1 MVDFCADCST
11 TLYGQS
17 REFLFRL
24 TSAKL
29 ANFIQ
34 QQKRAAGMDI
44 YFGTVARAAPVS
56 EGGSL
61 FKLDWERKAIVREV
75 PNVPVEPSL
84 YHDPNARGNVRGVRG
99 IRIYNNQVIAADY
112 HTLNFFDRDLN
123 LQRKLSHG
131 LMVGIH
137 ETWLEGSSLW
147 ITSTTL
153 DAALKYR
160 LEDGALE
167 ASFWPREMPEY
178 QRLLGLEPLP
188 IDKSVDNRTNYLEQ
202 DSFRGPSHLHLNAVC
217 EFRGEIYAL
226 FHSRCVVANLSRGTI
241 VIEDEKLK
249 HAHNLIMEEP
259 GVVYIN
265 DTHRTVVREYDLA
278 SGKQIRAIDIKKMSG
293 IKSLLLKSAAR
304 AIREMGVSF
313 FGSKRKATAKPLY
326 LRGLSIT
333 PDYIFAGFSPATI
346 VCIDKRSGK
355 LIDYYFHSDDMRVCI
370 HGLTAAETAG

>member
-1 MVDFCADCST
+1 
-11 TLYGQS
+11 
-17 REFLFRL
+17 
-24 TSAKL
+24 
-29 ANFIQ
+29 
-34 QQKRAAGMDI
+34 MDI

-99 IRIYNNQVIAADY
+99 IRIHANQVIAADY

-147 ITSTTL
+147 VTSTTL

-160 LEDGALE
+160 LADGALE

-188 IDKSVDNRTNYLEQ
+188 IDKSVDNRLNYLEQ

-226 FHSRCVVANLSRGTI
+226 FHSRCVVANLSKGTI
-241 VIEDEKLK
+241 VIEDGKLK
-249 HAHNLIMEEP
+249 HAHNLIIVEP

-265 DTHRTVVREYDLA
+265 DTHRTVVREYDIG
-278 SGKQIRAIDIKKMSG
+278 SGEQIRAIDIRKMRG
-293 IKSLLLKSAAR
+293 IKMLLLKCASR
-304 AIREMGVSF
+304 AIKEMGVSF

-346 VCIDKRSGK
+346 VCIDKRSGR
-355 LIDYYFHSDDMRVCI
+355 LVDYYFHSTDMRVCI
-370 HGLTAAETAG
+370 HGLTAAGSDG

>member
-1 MVDFCADCST
+1 
-11 TLYGQS
+11 
-17 REFLFRL
+17 
-24 TSAKL
+24 
-29 ANFIQ
+29 
-34 QQKRAAGMDI
+34 MDI

-99 IRIYNNQVIAADY
+99 IRIHANQVIAADY

-147 ITSTTL
+147 VTSTTL
-153 DAALKYR
+153 DAVLKYR
-160 LEDGALE
+160 LADGVLE
-167 ASFWPREMPEY
+167 ASFWPREMREY

-188 IDKSVDNRTNYLEQ
+188 IDKSVDNRLNYLEQ

-217 EFRGEIYAL
+217 EYQGEIYAL
-226 FHSRCVVANLSRGTI
+226 FHSRCVVANLSKGTI

-249 HAHNLIMEEP
+249 HAHNLIIEEP
-259 GVVYIN
+259 GVVYVN
-265 DTHRTVVREYDLA
+265 DTHRTVVREYNLE
-278 SGKQIRAIDIKKMSG
+278 SGKQIRTIDIKKMRG
-293 IKSLLLKSAAR
+293 IKMLLLKSASR
-304 AIREMGVSF
+304 AIKEMGVSF

-355 LIDYYFHSDDMRVCI
+355 LVDYYFHSTDMRVCI
-370 HGLTAAETAG
+370 HGLTAAGTDG